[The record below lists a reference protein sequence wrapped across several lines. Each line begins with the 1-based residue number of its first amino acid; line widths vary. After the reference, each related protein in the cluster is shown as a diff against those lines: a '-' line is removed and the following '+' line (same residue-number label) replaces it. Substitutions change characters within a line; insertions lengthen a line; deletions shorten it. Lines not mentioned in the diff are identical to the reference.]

1 MSRLSDLYKNKIQSE
16 LASSLE
22 IKNIMA
28 VPKINKVI
36 VNAGVGR
43 GVLDAKKIEE
53 AEEALAVVTGQKP
66 VRTKAKK
73 SIAGFKLRTGMP
85 IGVMVTLRGE
95 RMYEFIDRLINT
107 ALPRVRD
114 FRGIKEEAFDGKGNY
129 SLGIKEH
136 TVFPELIGKDIT
148 SISLQVNIETSSR
161 KDEEA
166 KALLS
171 AFGFPFRNSDKGS
184 RIQSPVSAKA
194 GNEEMSARTESVR
207 SGKE

>member
-1 MSRLSDLYKNKIQSE
+1 MSRLSDLYKNKIQRE
-16 LASSLE
+16 LSRALE

-28 VPKINKVI
+28 VPKINKVTL
-36 VNAGVGR
+36 NAGVGR
-43 GVLDAKKIEE
+43 GVIDAKRIEE
-53 AEEALAVVTGQKP
+53 AEEALSVITGQKP

-114 FRGIKEEAFDGKGNY
+114 FRGIKEDAFDGKGNY

-148 SISLQVNIETSSR
+148 SISLQVNIETSSE

-166 KALLS
+166 KALLV
-171 AFGFPFRNSDKGS
+171 AFGFPFKNNDKGS
-184 RIQSPVSAKA
+184 RIQSPVSTKTGNSLPAGKA
-194 GNEEMSARTESVR
+194 GKLET
-207 SGKE
+207 GD